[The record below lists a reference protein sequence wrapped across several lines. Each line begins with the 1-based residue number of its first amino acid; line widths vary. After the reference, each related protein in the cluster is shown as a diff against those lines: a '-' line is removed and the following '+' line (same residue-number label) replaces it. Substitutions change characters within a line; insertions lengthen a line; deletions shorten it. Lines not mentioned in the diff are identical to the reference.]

1 MPPPGSRGTC
11 PPESGGRAV
20 RVVGRIAP
28 SLLAP
33 SDTHSA
39 QDAAARDG
47 SYPGEMSA
55 PLNPVLTG
63 TTVAV
68 TAHRRAQE
76 QGGAFERHGARV
88 VYAPTLKLAPA
99 DEDDDVLSAAR
110 DTIASAPGTVLV
122 TTGYGVKRWLAVA
135 DEHGLREDLLAALRA
150 STVLARGAKA
160 RGQLQALE
168 IPCAYTGS
176 SGRTSELVD
185 RVLAAGVSPGHT
197 GTAVGP
203 VTVQVHGTTDEE
215 QLGRLRAAGLDVRVV
230 APYRWESADEGS
242 RLADLVHA
250 VVAGRVD
257 YVTFTAAPAVD
268 ALFDAA
274 RSLGVHG
281 PLVAALREGRCTPV
295 AIGPVCVQPLEEA
308 GIDGAVVPER
318 FRLGAMIRAV
328 CDHAE
333 AAASR

>member
-1 MPPPGSRGTC
+1 MN
-11 PPESGGRAV
+11 
-20 RVVGRIAP
+20 AP
-28 SLLAP
+28 A
-33 SDTHSA
+33 
-39 QDAAARDG
+39 
-47 SYPGEMSA
+47 
-55 PLNPVLTG
+55 NPVLSG

-88 VYAPTLKLAPA
+88 LYAPALKLAPA
-99 DEDDDVLSAAR
+99 EEDDDVVAAAR

-122 TTGYGVKRWLAVA
+122 TTGYGLKRWLAVA
-135 DEHGLREDLLAALRA
+135 EEHGLREELLAALRS

-160 RGQLQALE
+160 KGQLQALD

-176 SGRTSELVD
+176 SGRTAELVD
-185 RVLAAGVSPGHT
+185 RVLAADSAPQGPGT
-197 GTAVGP
+197 TAP

-242 RLADLVHA
+242 RLADLVRA
-250 VVAGRVD
+250 VVGADVD

-268 ALFDAA
+268 GLFDAA
-274 RSLGVHG
+274 RSLGAHG

-308 GIDGAVVPER
+308 GIGNAVVPER
-318 FRLGAMIRAV
+318 FRLGAMVRAV
-328 CDHAE
+328 CDHA
-333 AAASR
+333 AAAAR